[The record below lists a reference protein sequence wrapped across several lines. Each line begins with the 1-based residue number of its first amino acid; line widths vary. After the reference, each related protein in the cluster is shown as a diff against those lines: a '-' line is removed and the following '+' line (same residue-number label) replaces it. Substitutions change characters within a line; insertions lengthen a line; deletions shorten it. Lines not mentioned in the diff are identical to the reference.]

1 MALAALVVGSGC
13 SGGSGGSGEGDRS
26 TDAADSVDAGV
37 LDPIDV
43 ASVDRRS
50 ELRAQLGSPD
60 AFTIRAGEFDGSVS
74 SFETWTYYSAS
85 TQIDLVD
92 GEIAWTVP
100 IEPLPDGSLLPVL
113 YDPEEFELLSSSA
126 VVFGALGD
134 VELEPIDG
142 AADGFGV
149 EGAELW
155 AGEQLLVA
163 FVDDQ
168 LIYVETYPLAPDDRT
183 VAG

>member
-1 MALAALVVGSGC
+1 MALVVGSGC
-13 SGGSGGSGEGDRS
+13 SGGSGDGDGS
-26 TDAADSVDAGV
+26 TDAADAVDPAL

-43 ASVDRRS
+43 ASIDRRS
-50 ELRAQLGSPD
+50 ELRAQLGPPD
-60 AFTIRAGEFDGSVS
+60 AFTISAGEFDGSVS

-100 IEPLPDGSLLPVL
+100 IEPLPEGSLLPVL

-126 VVFGALGD
+126 TVFGALGD
-134 VELEPIDG
+134 VELEPIEG
-142 AADGFGV
+142 AADGFDV
-149 EGAELW
+149 DGAELW

-168 LIYVETYPLAPDDRT
+168 LIYVETYPLAPDDE
-183 VAG
+183 AANE